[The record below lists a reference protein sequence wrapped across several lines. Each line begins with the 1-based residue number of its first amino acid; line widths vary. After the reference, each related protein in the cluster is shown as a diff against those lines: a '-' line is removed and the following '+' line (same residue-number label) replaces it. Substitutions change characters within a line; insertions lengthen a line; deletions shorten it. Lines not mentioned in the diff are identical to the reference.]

1 MDTTLRSI
9 GQQLGVTLAQK
20 LGYTAGAPAAN
31 QASQLLS
38 QILGSV
44 FQGGKPAPVSPD
56 FNPASLRLPSPI
68 NQFGGQLRQLG
79 VLVQTLGEVLK
90 SLSALIGQRNL
101 GQLPQGPS
109 TMPFPGQFPGQQPG
123 GPIGI
128 PGFPSNPGTGQ
139 PPVAP
144 GHDFVSENMQKYL
157 SQMSPEQQAMWH
169 LQQSQNKQA
178 EAAALMAA
186 LLKAAHDA
194 TQGILQKI

>member
-1 MDTTLRSI
+1 MDTSLRSI

-20 LGYTAGAPAAN
+20 LGYTAGAPVVS

-44 FQGGKPAPVSPD
+44 FQGKPAPTSPE

-68 NQFGGQLRQLG
+68 DRFGGQLKQLG
-79 VLVQTLGEVLK
+79 VLVRTLGEVLK
-90 SLSALIGQRNL
+90 ALSSLIGQRGL
-101 GQLPQGPS
+101 PQLPGLPGNPGIPG
-109 TMPFPGQFPGQQPG
+109 MPT
-123 GPIGI
+123 I
-128 PGFPSNPGTGQ
+128 PGFPSNPGTPGT
-139 PPVAP
+139 PGTPGGPVAP
-144 GHDFVSENMQKYL
+144 GPDLVSQNMQKYL

-169 LQQSQNKQA
+169 LQQAQNKQA